1 MYNMKKI
8 FVKLCAVLMMVST
21 LAILSSCDKGKKG
34 DNSLEEIKSRGIMI
48 MGLDD
53 SFPPLGF
60 RDENNKIVGYDVDL
74 AFEVASRLGLTLKLQ
89 PIDWAAKEQELNTKK
104 IDCIWNGFTM
114 TEERKEAM
122 AFTKPYLDNAQ
133 VAVVQGDSTIS
144 SLADL
149 AGKTV
154 GVQAGSSA
162 WDAINADEKFAGS
175 LKEIVEFEENI
186 TALND
191 LGIGNLDAVVMDQ
204 VVAGYMIKNS
214 AKSYKMLSDGLANEE
229 YGVAFRKGDVKL
241 RNEVQKILEQM
252 QADGTVKGISEKWF
266 GEDLSVIGR

>member
-1 MYNMKKI
+1 MKKI
-8 FVKLCAVLMMVST
+8 FGKISLVVMIAST
-21 LAILSSCDKGKKG
+21 LVMLASCGKGKNV
-34 DNSLEEIKSRGIMI
+34 DNSLEEIKSRGILI

-74 AFEVASRLGLTLKLQ
+74 AFEVASRMGLTLKLQ

-114 TEERKEAM
+114 TEERQAAM
-122 AFTKPYLDNAQ
+122 AFTKAYLDNAQ
-133 VAVVQGDSTIS
+133 VAVVQADSEIS
-144 SLADL
+144 SLKDL
-149 AGKTV
+149 AGKVV

-162 WDAINADEKFAGS
+162 WDAINSDAAFAGS

-204 VVAGYMIKNS
+204 VVAGYMIKNAS
-214 AKSYKMLSDGLANEE
+214 RPYKMLSDGLANEE
-229 YGVAFRKGDVKL
+229 YGVAFRKGDLKL

-252 QADGTVKGISEKWF
+252 QAEGIVKGISEKWF

>member
-1 MYNMKKI
+1 MKKI
-8 FVKLCAVLMMVST
+8 FVKFCAALMLVSS
-21 LAILSSCDKGKKG
+21 LAMLASCGKGKKA
-34 DNSLEEIKSRGIMI
+34 DNSLEEIKSRGILI

-74 AFEVASRLGLTLKLQ
+74 ATEVANRLGVNLKLQ

-104 IDCIWNGFTM
+104 IDCIWSGFTM
-114 TEERKEAM
+114 TEERKAAM

-133 VAVVQGDSTIS
+133 VAVVQSESGIN

-162 WDAINADEKFAGS
+162 WDAVNADEKFAGS
-175 LKEIVEFEENI
+175 LKETVEFEENI

-214 AKSYKMLSDGLANEE
+214 SQSYKILPDGLAGEE
-229 YGVAFRKGDVKL
+229 YGVAFRKDDLKL